1 MKKAIKILLYVFF
14 VIYCLAL
21 VKFLL
26 LDGRYINGTA
36 TVGEFFGRSNLIP
49 FKTVWDYIVRLRQDS
64 INADIV
70 VRNLVGNLI
79 VLFPMGCFLPCM
91 FVSCRKYPRVLA
103 ICFGLVLCVEL
114 SEPLLRMGYLDIDDF
129 IFNLSGAS
137 LGYAFV
143 HIPFLNKLLR
153 KTHVYVQSEEK
164 PLV

>member
-1 MKKAIKILLYVFF
+1 MKKAVKILLYVFF

-26 LDGRYINGTA
+26 LDGRHINSTA

-49 FKTVWDYIVRLRQDS
+49 FKTVWDYIVRLKQDS

-91 FVSCRKYPRVLA
+91 FKSCRKFLRVLA
-103 ICFGLVLCVEL
+103 ICFCIVLCVEL

-137 LGYAFV
+137 LGYALV
-143 HIPFLNKLLR
+143 HIPFLNQLLHKLCI
-153 KTHVYVQSEEK
+153 YVE
-164 PLV
+164 